1 MRIRKKEM
9 LLLVKNSFQEV
20 IRSRQSIRQFL
31 PTPVE
36 EEVLREVLEDAQ
48 YTPSNCNTQPWDVHI
63 VSGAKKEELSKALVD
78 AVLKGQSSLDF
89 TFDFNDYYG
98 RYSERQKEQGKTHYE
113 AMGIARED
121 YEGRQKE
128 GLRNFEFF
136 NAPHVAFL
144 FMPSFGDNVRV
155 ASDIG
160 MYAQSFL
167 LSLAARGIG
176 SIPQTSIGTQADTIR
191 QVLGVSDEMK
201 LLFGIS
207 FGYPDRE
214 DRANSFRMGREPIES
229 NVTLH
234 K

>member
-63 VSGAKKEELSKALVD
+63 VSGAKKVELSKALVD

-214 DRANSFRMGREPIES
+214 DRANSFRMGREPIEA

>member
-1 MRIRKKEM
+1 M

-214 DRANSFRMGREPIES
+214 DRANSFRMGRGPIES

>member
-1 MRIRKKEM
+1 
-9 LLLVKNSFQEV
+9 
-20 IRSRQSIRQFL
+20 
-31 PTPVE
+31 
-36 EEVLREVLEDAQ
+36 
-48 YTPSNCNTQPWDVHI
+48 
-63 VSGAKKEELSKALVD
+63 
-78 AVLKGQSSLDF
+78 
-89 TFDFNDYYG
+89 
-98 RYSERQKEQGKTHYE
+98 
-113 AMGIARED
+113 MGIARED

-128 GLRNFEFF
+128 GLRNFTFF

-176 SIPQTSIGTQADTIR
+176 SIPQTSIGMQADTIR
-191 QVLGVSDEMK
+191 QVLGVSDDMK

-214 DRANSFRMGREPIES
+214 DKANSFRMGREPIES

-234 K
+234 E

>member
-1 MRIRKKEM
+1 MIIM
-9 LLLVKNSFQEV
+9 VV
-20 IRSRQSIRQFL
+20 IL
-31 PTPVE
+31 
-36 EEVLREVLEDAQ
+36 
-48 YTPSNCNTQPWDVHI
+48 NN
-63 VSGAKKEELSKALVD
+63 K
-78 AVLKGQSSLDF
+78 
-89 TFDFNDYYG
+89 
-98 RYSERQKEQGKTHYE
+98 KEQGKTHYE

-214 DRANSFRMGREPIES
+214 DRANSFRMGRGPIES

>member
-1 MRIRKKEM
+1 M
-9 LLLVKNSFQEV
+9 VKNSFQEV

-78 AVLKGQSSLDF
+78 AVLKGQPSLDF

-98 RYSERQKEQGKTHYE
+98 RYSERQKEQGKTHYA

-214 DRANSFRMGREPIES
+214 DRANSFRMGRELIES

>member
-78 AVLKGQSSLDF
+78 AVLKGQPSLDF

-98 RYSERQKEQGKTHYE
+98 RYSERQKEQGKTHYA

-214 DRANSFRMGREPIES
+214 DRANSFRMGRELIES

>member
-1 MRIRKKEM
+1 MRT
-9 LLLVKNSFQEV
+9 LG
-20 IRSRQSIRQFL
+20 
-31 PTPVE
+31 P
-36 EEVLREVLEDAQ
+36 
-48 YTPSNCNTQPWDVHI
+48 TPSNCNTQPWDVHI

-78 AVLKGQSSLDF
+78 AVLKGQPSLDF

-98 RYSERQKEQGKTHYE
+98 RYSERQKEQGKTHYA

-176 SIPQTSIGTQADTIR
+176 SIPQHQLARRLTPYAKYW
-191 QVLGVSDEMK
+191 VYPMK
-201 LLFGIS
+201 
-207 FGYPDRE
+207 
-214 DRANSFRMGREPIES
+214 
-229 NVTLH
+229 
-234 K
+234 

>member
-1 MRIRKKEM
+1 M
-9 LLLVKNSFQEV
+9 LVNHSFQEV
-20 IRSRQSIRQFL
+20 IRSRRSFRQFL
-31 PTPVE
+31 STPVE
-36 EEVLREVLEDAQ
+36 KKVLHEILEDAQ

-63 VSGAKKEELSKALVD
+63 VSGAKKEELSKAIIHTIE
-78 AVLKGQSSLDF
+78 KGVASPDF

-98 RYSERQKEQGKTHYE
+98 RYTERQKEQGQTHYE

-121 YEGRQKE
+121 HEGRQKE
-128 GLRNFEFF
+128 GLRNFTFF

-176 SIPQTSIGTQADTIR
+176 SIPQTSVGMYADTIR
-191 QVLGVSDEMK
+191 EVLGVSDDMK
-201 LLFGIS
+201 LLFAVS
-207 FGYPDRE
+207 FGYPDKE
-214 DRANSFRMGREPIES
+214 AKVNSIRMGRAPIES
-229 NVTLH
+229 SVTFH
-234 K
+234 D

>member
-1 MRIRKKEM
+1 M
-9 LLLVKNSFQEV
+9 LLLVKNSFQDV

-31 PTPVE
+31 PTLVE

-78 AVLKGQSSLDF
+78 AVLKGQPSLDF

-98 RYSERQKEQGKTHYE
+98 RYSERQKEQGKTHYA

-121 YEGRQKE
+121 YEGRQQE

>member
-1 MRIRKKEM
+1 MRTLSIPHQIAIR
-9 LLLVKNSFQEV
+9 
-20 IRSRQSIRQFL
+20 R
-31 PTPVE
+31 
-36 EEVLREVLEDAQ
+36 
-48 YTPSNCNTQPWDVHI
+48 PWDVHI

-78 AVLKGQSSLDF
+78 AVLKGQPSLDF

-98 RYSERQKEQGKTHYE
+98 RYSERQKEQGKTHYA

-214 DRANSFRMGREPIES
+214 DRANSFRMGRELIES